1 MLANQRLA
9 TSKLAVKKA
18 ASDFVSVDY
27 EGDLCQVSQAVRI
40 LFDGD
45 LAVLK
50 QSVELD
56 IDFSGDLCSVS
67 QSVVANYDIKNN
79 QKERNPKVENMC
91 NGQETGCK
99 K

>member
-18 ASDFVSVDY
+18 ASDFVPVDY
-27 EGDLCQVSQAVRI
+27 EGDLCQISQNVGI

-50 QSVELD
+50 QFVVLN
-56 IDFSGDLCSVS
+56 IDFSGDLCSVA
-67 QSVVANYDIKNN
+67 QSV
-79 QKERNPKVENMC
+79 
-91 NGQETGCK
+91 GF
-99 K
+99 